1 MVYVIKMEEENISKK
16 TISRDTPL
24 SEITLRRYE
33 KPNLKGRE
41 LTRKLCLSIGL
52 LQPGDSRDVVVDVLY
67 VLLKEKKE
75 LNSEE
80 IRDKVINLRKQNSLP
95 ILGVASSNIRR
106 QLKRLRDIF
115 LVEKIINNYRITENL
130 TLNEVMEEKLE
141 KFMIPAIMDRIKDYF
156 NAVDEEF
163 KIKKE

>member
-1 MVYVIKMEEENISKK
+1 MEQENISKK

-33 KPNLKGRE
+33 KPNLQGRD
-41 LTRKLCLSIGL
+41 LVRKLCLSIGL

-67 VLLKEKKE
+67 VVLKEKKE

-80 IRDKVINLRKQNSLP
+80 VRDKVINLRKQNNIP

-115 LVEKIINNYRITENL
+115 IIEKVINNYRITENL
-130 TLNEVMEEKLE
+130 SLNEVMEEKLE
-141 KFMIPAIMDRIKDYF
+141 KFLLPSITDRVKDYF
-156 NAVDEEF
+156 KAVDEEF
-163 KIKKE
+163 NK